1 MFNATHPTRP
11 AATNAAKDNT
21 KPGLILVI
29 GGSGKTGRRVAEGLV
44 RLGHAVRMAS
54 RSAAAAFDWD
64 KPAGWAAVLTGVS
77 AVYLTFAPD
86 LAVPGAGEAI
96 AAFVGAARTAGVRHI
111 VLLSGRGEDEA
122 QASERIVQT
131 SGLDWTIVRASWFNQ
146 NFTEGEFAGMV
157 QASEIAL
164 PAGDALEP
172 FVDANDIAEVA
183 IAALTQAGHASEV
196 YDVTGPR
203 LMSFAAA
210 AAEIS
215 AATGRAV
222 RFVDIPHEAFIDAL
236 VQSGAPEGMVWLL
249 DYLFATVLDGRNARL
264 GDGVE
269 RALGRKPV
277 DFLDFA
283 HDAAGSGA
291 WSLAA

>member
-1 MFNATHPTRP
+1 MFDRKTAKP
-11 AATNAAKDNT
+11 AASRHPVNQN
-21 KPGLILVI
+21 GLILVV
-29 GGSGKTGRRVAEGLV
+29 GATGKTGRRVAEGLM
-44 RLGHAVRMAS
+44 RLGHAVRLAS
-54 RSAAAAFDWD
+54 RNAAASFDWD

-86 LAVPGAGEAI
+86 LAVPGATEAI
-96 AAFVGAARTAGVRHI
+96 TAFVGMAKTAGVGRI

-122 QASERIVQT
+122 QAAERIVQA
-131 SGLDWTIVRASWFNQ
+131 SGMDWTIVRASWFNQ
-146 NFTEGEFAGMV
+146 NFTEGEFVHMV
-157 QASEIAL
+157 QAGEIAL

>member
-1 MFNATHPTRP
+1 MRM
-11 AATNAAKDNT
+11 
-21 KPGLILVI
+21 
-29 GGSGKTGRRVAEGLV
+29 
-44 RLGHAVRMAS
+44 GHAVRLAS
-54 RSAAAAFDWD
+54 RNAAASFDWD

-86 LAVPGAGEAI
+86 LAVPGATEAI
-96 AAFVGAARTAGVRHI
+96 TAFVGMAKTAGVGRI

-122 QASERIVQT
+122 QAAERIVQA
-131 SGLDWTIVRASWFNQ
+131 SGMDWTIVRASWFNQ
-146 NFTEGEFAGMV
+146 NFTEGEFVHMV
-157 QASEIAL
+157 QAGEIAL

>member
-1 MFNATHPTRP
+1 MFDRKTAKP
-11 AATNAAKDNT
+11 AASRHPVNQN
-21 KPGLILVI
+21 GLILVV
-29 GGSGKTGRRVAEGLV
+29 GATGKTGRRVAEGLM
-44 RLGHAVRMAS
+44 RLGHAVRLAS
-54 RSAAAAFDWD
+54 RNAAASFDWD

-86 LAVPGAGEAI
+86 LAVPGATEAI
-96 AAFVGAARTAGVRHI
+96 TAFVGMAKTAGVGRI

-122 QASERIVQT
+122 QAAERIVQA
-131 SGLDWTIVRASWFNQ
+131 SGMDWTIVRASWFNQ

-157 QASEIAL
+157 QAGEIAL

-183 IAALTQAGHASEV
+183 IAALTQAGHAGEV

-222 RFVDIPHEAFIDAL
+222 GFVDIPHEAFIDAL

>member
-1 MFNATHPTRP
+1 MFDRKTAKP
-11 AATNAAKDNT
+11 AASRHPVNQN
-21 KPGLILVI
+21 GLILVV
-29 GGSGKTGRRVAEGLV
+29 GATGKTGRRVAEGLM
-44 RLGHAVRMAS
+44 RMGHAVRLAS
-54 RSAAAAFDWD
+54 RNAAASFDWD

-86 LAVPGAGEAI
+86 LAVPGATEAI
-96 AAFVGAARTAGVRHI
+96 TAFVGMAKTAGVGRI

-122 QASERIVQT
+122 QAAERIVQA
-131 SGLDWTIVRASWFNQ
+131 SGMDWTIVRASWFNQ
-146 NFTEGEFAGMV
+146 NFTEGEFVHMV
-157 QASEIAL
+157 QAGEIAL

>member
-1 MFNATHPTRP
+1 MFDRKTAKP
-11 AATNAAKDNT
+11 AASRHPVNQN
-21 KPGLILVI
+21 GLILVV
-29 GGSGKTGRRVAEGLV
+29 GATGKTGRRVAEGLM
-44 RLGHAVRMAS
+44 RLGHAVRLAS
-54 RSAAAAFDWD
+54 RNAAASFDWD

-86 LAVPGAGEAI
+86 LAVPGATEAI
-96 AAFVGAARTAGVRHI
+96 TAFVGMAKTAGVGRI

-122 QASERIVQT
+122 QAAERIVQA
-131 SGLDWTIVRASWFNQ
+131 SGMDWTIVRASWFNQ

-164 PAGDALEP
+164 PTGDALEP

>member
-1 MFNATHPTRP
+1 MFDRKTAKP
-11 AATNAAKDNT
+11 AASRHPVNQN
-21 KPGLILVI
+21 GLILVV
-29 GGSGKTGRRVAEGLV
+29 GATGKTGRRVAEGLM
-44 RLGHAVRMAS
+44 RLGHAVRLAS
-54 RSAAAAFDWD
+54 RNAAASFDWD

-86 LAVPGAGEAI
+86 LAVPGATEAI
-96 AAFVGAARTAGVRHI
+96 TAFVGMAKTAGVGRI

-122 QASERIVQT
+122 QAAERIVQA
-131 SGLDWTIVRASWFNQ
+131 SGMDWTIVRASWFNQ
-146 NFTEGEFAGMV
+146 NFTEGEFVHMV
-157 QASEIAL
+157 QAGEIAL

-183 IAALTQAGHASEV
+183 IAALTQAGHAGEV

>member
-1 MFNATHPTRP
+1 MFDRKTAKP
-11 AATNAAKDNT
+11 AASRHPVNQN
-21 KPGLILVI
+21 GLILVV
-29 GGSGKTGRRVAEGLV
+29 GATGKTGRRVAEGLM
-44 RLGHAVRMAS
+44 RLGHAVRLAS
-54 RSAAAAFDWD
+54 RNAAASFDWD

-86 LAVPGAGEAI
+86 LAVPGATEAI
-96 AAFVGAARTAGVRHI
+96 TAFVGMAKTAGVGRI

-122 QASERIVQT
+122 QAAERIVQA
-131 SGLDWTIVRASWFNQ
+131 SGMDWTIVRASWFNQ

-164 PAGDALEP
+164 PTGDALEP

-183 IAALTQAGHASEV
+183 IAALTQAGHAGEV

>member
-1 MFNATHPTRP
+1 MFDRKTAKP
-11 AATNAAKDNT
+11 AASRHPVNQN
-21 KPGLILVI
+21 GLILVV
-29 GGSGKTGRRVAEGLV
+29 GATGKTGRRVAEGLM
-44 RLGHAVRMAS
+44 RLGHAVRLAS
-54 RSAAAAFDWD
+54 RNAAASFDWD

-86 LAVPGAGEAI
+86 LAVPGATEAI
-96 AAFVGAARTAGVRHI
+96 TAFVGMAKTAGVGRI

-122 QASERIVQT
+122 QAAERIVQA
-131 SGLDWTIVRASWFNQ
+131 SGMDWTIVRASWFNQ

-183 IAALTQAGHASEV
+183 IAALTQAGHAGEV

>member
-1 MFNATHPTRP
+1 MFDRKTAKP
-11 AATNAAKDNT
+11 AASRHPVNQN
-21 KPGLILVI
+21 GLILVV
-29 GGSGKTGRRVAEGLV
+29 GASGKTGRRVAEGLM
-44 RLGHAVRMAS
+44 RMGHAVRLAS
-54 RSAAAAFDWD
+54 RNAAASFDWD

-86 LAVPGAGEAI
+86 LAVPGATEAI
-96 AAFVGAARTAGVRHI
+96 TAFVGMAKTAGVGRI

-122 QASERIVQT
+122 QAAERIVQA
-131 SGLDWTIVRASWFNQ
+131 SGMDWTIVRASWFNQ
-146 NFTEGEFAGMV
+146 NFTEGEFVHMV
-157 QASEIAL
+157 QAGEIAL

>member
-1 MFNATHPTRP
+1 MFDRKTAKP
-11 AATNAAKDNT
+11 AASRHPVNQN
-21 KPGLILVI
+21 GLILVV
-29 GGSGKTGRRVAEGLV
+29 GATGKTGRRVAEGLM
-44 RLGHAVRMAS
+44 RLGHAVRLAS
-54 RSAAAAFDWD
+54 RNAAASFDWD

-86 LAVPGAGEAI
+86 LAVPGATEAI
-96 AAFVGAARTAGVRHI
+96 TAFVGMAKTAGVGRI

-122 QASERIVQT
+122 QAAESIVQA
-131 SGLDWTIVRASWFNQ
+131 SGMDWTIVRASWFNQ

-183 IAALTQAGHASEV
+183 IAALTQAGHAGEV

-236 VQSGAPEGMVWLL
+236 VQSGAPEGMIWLL

>member
-1 MFNATHPTRP
+1 MFDRKTAKP
-11 AATNAAKDNT
+11 AASRHPVNQN
-21 KPGLILVI
+21 GLILVV
-29 GGSGKTGRRVAEGLV
+29 GASGKTGRRVAEGLM
-44 RLGHAVRMAS
+44 RMGHAVRLAS
-54 RSAAAAFDWD
+54 RNAAASFDWD

-86 LAVPGAGEAI
+86 LAVPGATEAI
-96 AAFVGAARTAGVRHI
+96 TAFVGMAKTAGVGRI

-122 QASERIVQT
+122 QAAERIVQA
-131 SGLDWTIVRASWFNQ
+131 SGMDWTIVRASWFNQ
-146 NFTEGEFAGMV
+146 NFTEGEFVHMV
-157 QASEIAL
+157 QAGEIAL

-183 IAALTQAGHASEV
+183 IAALTQAGHAGEV

>member
-1 MFNATHPTRP
+1 M
-11 AATNAAKDNT
+11 
-21 KPGLILVI
+21 LVV
-29 GGSGKTGRRVAEGLV
+29 GASGKTGRRVAEGLM
-44 RLGHAVRMAS
+44 RMGHAVRLAS
-54 RSAAAAFDWD
+54 RNAAASFDWD

-86 LAVPGAGEAI
+86 LAVPGATEAI
-96 AAFVGAARTAGVRHI
+96 TAFVGMAKTAGVGRI

-122 QASERIVQT
+122 QAAERIVQA
-131 SGLDWTIVRASWFNQ
+131 SGMDWTIVRASWFNQ
-146 NFTEGEFAGMV
+146 NFTEGEFVHMV
-157 QASEIAL
+157 QAGEIAL

>member
-1 MFNATHPTRP
+1 MFDRKTAKP
-11 AATNAAKDNT
+11 AASRHPVNQN
-21 KPGLILVI
+21 GLILVV
-29 GGSGKTGRRVAEGLV
+29 GASGKTGRRVAEGLM
-44 RLGHAVRMAS
+44 RMGHAVRLAS
-54 RSAAAAFDWD
+54 RNAAASFDWD

-86 LAVPGAGEAI
+86 LAVPGATEAI
-96 AAFVGAARTAGVRHI
+96 TAFVGMAKTAGVGRI

-122 QASERIVQT
+122 QAAERIVQA
-131 SGLDWTIVRASWFNQ
+131 SGMDWTIVRASWFNQ

>member
-1 MFNATHPTRP
+1 MFDRKTAKP
-11 AATNAAKDNT
+11 AASRHPVNQN
-21 KPGLILVI
+21 GLILVV
-29 GGSGKTGRRVAEGLV
+29 GATGKTGRRVAEGLM
-44 RLGHAVRMAS
+44 RMGHAVRLAS
-54 RSAAAAFDWD
+54 RNAAASFDWD

-86 LAVPGAGEAI
+86 LAVPGATEAI
-96 AAFVGAARTAGVRHI
+96 TAFVGMAKTAGVGRI

-122 QASERIVQT
+122 QAAERIVQA
-131 SGLDWTIVRASWFNQ
+131 SGMDWTIVRASWFNQ
-146 NFTEGEFAGMV
+146 NFTEGEFAPMV
-157 QASEIAL
+157 QAGEIAL
-164 PAGDALEP
+164 PAGDVREP

-183 IAALTQAGHASEV
+183 IAALTQAGHAGEV

>member
-1 MFNATHPTRP
+1 MFDRKTAKP
-11 AATNAAKDNT
+11 AASRHPVNQN
-21 KPGLILVI
+21 GLILVV
-29 GGSGKTGRRVAEGLV
+29 GATGKTGRRVAEGLM
-44 RLGHAVRMAS
+44 RLGHAVRLAS
-54 RSAAAAFDWD
+54 RDAAASFDWD

-86 LAVPGAGEAI
+86 LAVPGATEAI
-96 AAFVGAARTAGVRHI
+96 TAFVGMAKTAGVGRI

-122 QASERIVQT
+122 QAAERIVQA
-131 SGLDWTIVRASWFNQ
+131 SGMDWTIVRASWFNQ

-183 IAALTQAGHASEV
+183 IAALTQAGHAGEV